1 MSLQDLLKMLRR
13 KLPLVL
19 GIPLALLILA
29 SAYVVL
35 RADSI
40 DQAMASTTVYVQP
53 RTVVDA
59 NGNVKSSSTTDNNI
73 LTKNVAAYIGSDEV
87 SEEVADTLGVKD
99 LDDLDIEIT
108 PDKETPRLINIS
120 VTADDDDTATKAADA
135 LAEAAEG
142 ATGVVEDVS
151 DVSIMKAATAETV
164 SKPSLKKSLVK
175 YGAVAIV
182 GGLLISITL
191 VVLMDALDIR
201 VRDAAEVEELTG
213 LPVIARVPNK
223 GGKEH

>member
-1 MSLQDLLKMLRR
+1 MSLQDLLRMLRR

-35 RADSI
+35 RADSS
-40 DQAMASTTVYVQP
+40 DQATASTTVYVQP

>member
-40 DQAMASTTVYVQP
+40 DQATASTTVYVQP

-151 DVSIMKAATAETV
+151 DVSIMKAATAEIV

>member
-1 MSLQDLLKMLRR
+1 MSLFDLLKMLRR

-19 GIPLALLILA
+19 CIPLALLILA

-35 RADSI
+35 RADSV
-40 DQAMASTTVYVQP
+40 DQATASATVYVQP

-73 LTKNVAAYIGSDEV
+73 LTKNVAAYIGSDEG
-87 SEEVADTLGVKD
+87 SERVAESLGLKD
-99 LDDLDIEIT
+99 LDELDIEIK
-108 PDKETPRLINIS
+108 PDEETPRLVNIN
-120 VTADDDDTATKAADA
+120 VTADDEDVATEAADT

-142 ATGVVEDVS
+142 ATYVVEDIS
-151 DVSIMKAATAETV
+151 SVSIMKAATAETV

-175 YGAVAIV
+175 YGAVAVV

-191 VVLMDALDIR
+191 VVLMDALDIH

-213 LPVIARVPNK
+213 FPVIARVPNK
-223 GGKEH
+223 GGKER

>member
-1 MSLQDLLKMLRR
+1 M
-13 KLPLVL
+13 
-19 GIPLALLILA
+19 
-29 SAYVVL
+29 
-35 RADSI
+35 
-40 DQAMASTTVYVQP
+40 
-53 RTVVDA
+53 
-59 NGNVKSSSTTDNNI
+59 
-73 LTKNVAAYIGSDEV
+73 
-87 SEEVADTLGVKD
+87 
-99 LDDLDIEIT
+99 
-108 PDKETPRLINIS
+108 
-120 VTADDDDTATKAADA
+120 
-135 LAEAAEG
+135 
-142 ATGVVEDVS
+142 VEDVS

-164 SKPSLKKSLVK
+164 SKPPLKKSLVK